1 MNQPAERP
9 QDAPRKVSWWQ
20 TTGSVLASF
29 FGVQSESNRERDF
42 SQGSA
47 GRFIFIGVAMT
58 VLFILTLWGIVRLVL
73 HLAGA

>member
-9 QDAPRKVSWWQ
+9 QDTPRKVSWWQ

-47 GRFIFIGVAMT
+47 GRFIFIGV
-58 VLFILTLWGIVRLVL
+58 
-73 HLAGA
+73 